1 MDRRSIIFLVSHS
14 SAGGAQ
20 EIWANLA
27 EGFLARG
34 ERVQLM
40 ALYPLRADIR
50 TTSPDLP
57 WRYVVEKQ
65 PRDPLGA
72 ARMLA
77 ALTALIRREKPDVIF
92 TAMPAAN
99 VAAALCARLA
109 GGHTK
114 VITSHHS
121 PVGTHSRLLNTAD
134 ALTGSLRSVATVVS
148 VSEEVGRSLESK
160 PAAYRAKRRTVTNAV
175 PPRIETLLADLAR
188 QHAPR
193 VARSRTVVATGRLAA
208 QKNYPLLI
216 RAAALM
222 PDVTVRIVGDGPDRA
237 ALEALAA
244 ELNVTDRVAFLGHRP
259 REEALA
265 ILAAGDVF
273 VQVSLFEGHSLGL
286 VEAAKLGMPIV
297 VSDVPVQVEGITA
310 KDGTACGLTVAIDDA
325 AGLAAHVNHLLGDAQ
340 AYDHW
345 AGLARKVGAESS
357 YEAMMDAYRAL
368 VA

>member
-1 MDRRSIIFLVSHS
+1 MDRRSIIFMVSHS

-27 EGFLARG
+27 EGFLAKG
-34 ERVQLM
+34 DNVQLM

-50 TTSPDLP
+50 TTSADLP
-57 WRYVVEKQ
+57 WRYVVERQ
-65 PRDPLGA
+65 PKGPLAA
-72 ARMLA
+72 ARMLG

-109 GGHTK
+109 GTKTK

-121 PVGTHSRLLNTAD
+121 PVGTHSRVLNGAD
-134 ALTGSLRSVATVVS
+134 SLTGSLRSVATVIS
-148 VSEEVGRSLESK
+148 VSEEVGRSLEAK
-160 PAAYRAKRRTVTNAV
+160 PAVYRAKRRTVTNAV
-175 PPRIETLLADLAR
+175 PPRIEALLARLAAE
-188 QHAPR
+188 HAPR
-193 VARSRTVVATGRLAA
+193 IARSRTVVATGRLAE

-244 ELNVTDRVAFLGHRP
+244 ELGVTGRVEFLGHRP

-273 VQVSLFEGHSLGL
+273 VQISLFEGHSLGL

-297 VSDVPVQVEGITA
+297 VSDVPVQIEGITA
-310 KDGTACGLTVAIDDA
+310 KDGTRCGLAVAIDDA
-325 AGLAAHVNHLLGDAQ
+325 QGLARHVTMLLDDAQ
-340 AYDHW
+340 AYAEW
-345 AGLARKVGAESS
+345 AALARKVGAESS
-357 YEAMMDAYRAL
+357 YEAMMAAYQAL
-368 VA
+368 IA